1 MLIAQRGRSEDQLRE
16 GALGRQWRS
25 SRHTNDAGRA
35 PALFAS
41 EPKNPAAA
49 IFSGGGV
56 LFADIRQADS
66 GQIAFLLF
74 LRVFFRN
81 KK

>member
-35 PALFAS
+35 PALSAS

-56 LFADIRQADS
+56 LFAVRQADS